1 MPSIYDSDS
10 DLDDSIRQKTVAGR
24 TGQVEDETRDD
35 CTRKVPVDK
44 QYRTGSRYSVLRCLA
59 WIHSEG
65 ALEVETEG
73 TELRHCNLKNSHED
87 SGALAVNRHS
97 SCSNMH
103 VQDNAEQ
110 DDIVTSATPLSR
122 VLSEHRLP
130 SDRDLASH
138 FNRPEMR

>member
-1 MPSIYDSDS
+1 MPSIDDSDS
-10 DLDDSIRQKTVAGR
+10 DLEDSIRRKTVARR

-44 QYRTGSRYSVLRCLA
+44 QYRTGSKYSLLRCLA
-59 WIHSEG
+59 WSHSEG
-65 ALEVETEG
+65 ALEVETER
-73 TELRHCNLKNSHED
+73 TELGHGNLKNSHED

-97 SCSNMH
+97 SCSSMH

-110 DDIVTSATPLSR
+110 EDIVTSATPLSR

-138 FNRPEMR
+138 FNRPEMQ